1 MSYGC
6 KRKFIAERKTV
17 SRPNSSWALKWFSF
31 FFAGT
36 VAIYALRG
44 FAILSML
51 PGYPLWILL
60 FLTLATGFLTALQ
73 VLR

>member
-1 MSYGC
+1 M
-6 KRKFIAERKTV
+6 

-36 VAIYALRG
+36 AAIYVLRG

-51 PGYPLWILL
+51 PGSILWVLL
-60 FLTLATGFLTALQ
+60 FFTLVTGLLTALQ
-73 VLR
+73 ALR

>member
-1 MSYGC
+1 M
-6 KRKFIAERKTV
+6 

-36 VAIYALRG
+36 AAIYALRG

-51 PGYPLWILL
+51 PGFILWILL
-60 FLTLATGFLTALQ
+60 LLTLVTGVITTLQ